1 MLKLYLYKPQPL
13 VLPQHHEDGKDTDL
27 NDPLWTGKSR
37 NEMSQQGQCS
47 TSHSDSK
54 TTEQLS
60 PSSRKEHLHYVFNVW
75 ESLPNEERNLPLAS
89 FPLERDLPRAE
100 GPTKNHWTSWLVPVP
115 VSREGDVSQEL
126 TCPWILQAWG
136 RVERRISVGASDEG
150 QTKSLSR
157 KSPVQEQR
165 TQMWFINVSVTG
177 LQGLATE
184 AKRGRT
190 LSLWGIGFLIFIKI
204 C

>member
-100 GPTKNHWTSWLVPVP
+100 GPTKNHWTSSSPSQQGGRCLPGIDMPVDFASMGSGGKKNLCGSLWWRADKVTEQKKP
-115 VSREGDVSQEL
+115 CARAKTTNVIHKCLSHGPTGFGHRSQE
-126 TCPWILQAWG
+126 
-136 RVERRISVGASDEG
+136 
-150 QTKSLSR
+150 R
-157 KSPVQEQR
+157 KDFEFMR
-165 TQMWFINVSVTG
+165 NWFPH
-177 LQGLATE
+177 
-184 AKRGRT
+184 
-190 LSLWGIGFLIFIKI
+190 FH
-204 C
+204 